1 MFPQPVFAK
10 ISSLT
15 CTWCE
20 NIDKPMPKEAFHK
33 EHVTVLSVVHIG
45 STHSKL
51 AILCALAGMSRAHT
65 LATNTDVLDGI
76 EETPGN

>member
-1 MFPQPVFAK
+1 
-10 ISSLT
+10 
-15 CTWCE
+15 
-20 NIDKPMPKEAFHK
+20 MPTEAFHK
-33 EHVTVLSVVHIG
+33 QHVTVLITVLSVVHIG

-51 AILCALAGMSRAHT
+51 AILCALARMSRAHT

>member
-20 NIDKPMPKEAFHK
+20 ITDKLMPTDAVHK
-33 EHVTVLSVVHIG
+33 QHVTVLSVVQNG
-45 STHSKL
+45 STHSKF
-51 AILCALAGMSRAHT
+51 AILCALAGMARAHT
-65 LATNTDVLDGI
+65 LATNTDILNGI
-76 EETPGN
+76 EETPGD